1 MKELAERDE
10 YIKVLEDKIVEL
22 EVMLDDTRK
31 KLNDKDTMTE
41 FGLQVGNRF
50 YEYLTTVNASVA
62 GRVKEAR
69 KEAIET
75 FAEKLMKKVN
85 RIDVGDDLYYKVVH
99 LEDIEEV
106 LKEMRTVKV
115 KWLGDFTKL
124 SSSS

>member
-1 MKELAERDE
+1 M
-10 YIKVLEDKIVEL
+10 
-22 EVMLDDTRK
+22 
-31 KLNDKDTMTE
+31 
-41 FGLQVGNRF
+41 
-50 YEYLTTVNASVA
+50 
-62 GRVKEAR
+62 KEAR
-69 KEAIET
+69 KDAIET